1 MSLHSK
7 LKLLRQAM
15 VRAGVQACLI
25 PSADPHLSE
34 YLPSHWQIRLWLTGF
49 TGSVGTVVVTET
61 FAGVWVDSRYWV
73 QAERDL
79 AGSGFELMKIGAV
92 GDSAHTH
99 WLAVALQ
106 ANDTLAVDGRALSWS
121 GGQALEGLL
130 KPRGVKIETKL
141 DLISEIWLDRPALPT
156 APVYAFDLA
165 YAGTSRS
172 QKLSAVR
179 REMFQYK
186 TDWHV
191 ISTLD
196 DVAWLLNLRGQDVDF
211 NPVFMA
217 HVLISDQTAK
227 LFIDVNKVSTTL
239 QAELLQDGFE
249 VVPYELAQQALTQ
262 VSSDDSILFDPMR
275 MTVALIDAC
284 QAQKVMA
291 VNPSTLIKS
300 RKTEHELEHVR
311 QAMRHDGIALC
322 EFLTWLEQ
330 AIDNR
335 AQEPLTEFMLDEK
348 LLHYRSQQP
357 GFVSRSFATIA
368 AFNANGAMPH
378 YRATQGSHARIEG
391 NGLLLLDSGAQ
402 YLGGTTDITRMIP
415 VGELS
420 DLQRADCTAVLR
432 GMIAL
437 SQLTF
442 PEGVASP
449 LIDAVARAPLWASL
463 TEYGHGTGHGVGY
476 FLNVHEGPQVISY
489 RAGVTPQTA
498 LQLGMITSNEPG
510 LYRPNKWGV
519 RIENLICCKAA
530 GESEFGRFLS
540 FETLTVC
547 PIDTRCLDLTAL
559 HPHELLWLNQYHE
572 WVRTKLAADLTGLS
586 LDWLLKK
593 TEPVSV

>member
-1 MSLHSK
+1 
-7 LKLLRQAM
+7 
-15 VRAGVQACLI
+15 
-25 PSADPHLSE
+25 
-34 YLPSHWQIRLWLTGF
+34 
-49 TGSVGTVVVTET
+49 
-61 FAGVWVDSRYWV
+61 
-73 QAERDL
+73 
-79 AGSGFELMKIGAV
+79 
-92 GDSAHTH
+92 
-99 WLAVALQ
+99 
-106 ANDTLAVDGRALSWS
+106 
-121 GGQALEGLL
+121 
-130 KPRGVKIETKL
+130 
-141 DLISEIWLDRPALPT
+141 
-156 APVYAFDLA
+156 
-165 YAGTSRS
+165 
-172 QKLSAVR
+172 
-179 REMFQYK
+179 
-186 TDWHV
+186 
-191 ISTLD
+191 
-196 DVAWLLNLRGQDVDF
+196 
-211 NPVFMA
+211 
-217 HVLISDQTAK
+217 
-227 LFIDVNKVSTTL
+227 
-239 QAELLQDGFE
+239 
-249 VVPYELAQQALTQ
+249 
-262 VSSDDSILFDPMR
+262 
-275 MTVALIDAC
+275 
-284 QAQKVMA
+284 MA